1 MRNRLIFTAIFMFCL
16 SSYGYTQTA
25 MVDRLLKETK
35 VLDGTPEFIGS
46 LIKQE
51 MASKPAAP
59 QSMEQLIQDEIDY
72 KSYFASLRQLY
83 SMAYSESEMEELIQ
97 VFKSGDIALYK
108 EKSSAVKEDLYRIGA
123 DFGRESMR
131 IIQMKLAPY

>member
-1 MRNRLIFTAIFMFCL
+1 
-16 SSYGYTQTA
+16 